1 MSLSLSGRAARA
13 FNFARSA
20 FVNGGRVSG
29 VHLAI
34 FVFIAQFFF
43 AGKSLGIELDVLE
56 VESIFGGKSFDV
68 FSWTFRLLW
77 SRNSLEEL
85 LAPDVTMQ
93 EKDETKLHLQTL

>member
-1 MSLSLSGRAARA
+1 VSLSLSGRAARA

-68 FSWTFRLLW
+68 FSWTFSSPLESQQPRGTAC
-77 SRNSLEEL
+77 SRRDHAGEG
-85 LAPDVTMQ
+85 
-93 EKDETKLHLQTL
+93 